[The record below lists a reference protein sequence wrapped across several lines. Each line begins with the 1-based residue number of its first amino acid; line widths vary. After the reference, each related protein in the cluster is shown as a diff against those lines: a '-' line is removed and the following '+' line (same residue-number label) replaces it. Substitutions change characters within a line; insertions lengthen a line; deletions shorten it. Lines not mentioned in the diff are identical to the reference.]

1 MSRHEL
7 QMYGRRIGVGR
18 DYVDKRNVDPLAR
31 ARQSERKLR
40 DIPLCKND
48 LTINRTEAENEDL
61 KHCKIR

>member
-18 DYVDKRNVDPLAR
+18 DYVDKRNVDPLVR
-31 ARQSERKLR
+31 SPERKLR

-48 LTINRTEAENEDL
+48 LTINRAEAENEDL
-61 KHCKIR
+61 KL